1 MRFRRV
7 VGAGVA
13 GAALA
18 GAGLLL
24 SIGGAGAATPA
35 PTPISLDLTGLAS
48 SACPLPLNGSL
59 ALKPGT
65 TVSLQPDDL
74 LKVGTTEQVKISPV
88 PNSTDKKSS
97 TKWTTLP
104 SSGTKIAFTKPGTYT
119 LNYQTV
125 VNVLG
130 LAKVGAS
137 QTGKLVVNANA
148 QKCVVAVNVPVPSV
162 SVSGLDPVLSPV
174 NSAVSGVVGGV
185 NSAVAP
191 VNSAV
196 GPILGSVNQGVG
208 GVASTVN
215 GLVPTTKAST
225 PSAPSTTAPGT
236 NYKPSGPTVA
246 QKTVPQGYGSGS
258 GAAGSY
264 VSADGS
270 SINAPAIGL
279 TGTTAQS
286 RASTA
291 PTVKSGGSPK
301 TVDLASSH
309 PRSALTGLPALA
321 VALAIIALS
330 GATAFYARTFLL
342 HRPATGSKA

>member
-1 MRFRRV
+1 MRVHRV

-13 GAALA
+13 GIALA

-48 SACPLPLNGSL
+48 AACPLPLNGSL
-59 ALKPGT
+59 AVKPGT
-65 TVSLQPDDL
+65 TVSLQPDTL
-74 LKVGTTEQVKISPV
+74 LSAASTEKVTIKPA
-88 PNSTDKKSS
+88 PNSTTGSKTINPIS
-97 TKWTTLP
+97 T
-104 SSGTKIAFTKPGTYT
+104 SGTKIAFTKAGTYT
-119 LNYQTV
+119 LSYQTV
-125 VNVLG
+125 TKSLLG
-130 LAKVGAS
+130 IIQLGTS

-148 QKCVVAVNVPVPSV
+148 QKCVVAVSVPAPSV
-162 SVSGLDPVLSPV
+162 SVTGLDPVLSPV
-174 NSAVSGVVGGV
+174 NSAVSQVVSGV

-196 GPILGSVNQGVG
+196 GPILGSVNEGVG

-246 QKTVPQGYGSGS
+246 QKTVPQGYGSGN

-279 TGTTAQS
+279 TGTNAQS
-286 RASTA
+286 RASSA

-342 HRPATGSKA
+342 HRPASGSKA